1 MLNFQY
7 MATII
12 HIETS
17 TNICSVALSH
27 EGLCLF
33 SKEDRNGPNH
43 ARTLAPMVEEALGVA
58 DSRGLPPDAVAVS
71 AGPGSYTGLRI
82 GVSTAKGLCYGRNL
96 KLIGVKTLELLCVP
110 ILLEEFESS
119 RVQEFED
126 SDFLLCPMI
135 DARRMEVY
143 TALYDR
149 ALNPHSE
156 VEAKIIDESSY
167 QEVLAERPVLFFGN
181 GAAKCKNVIKH
192 KNAHFIEEI
201 VPLARYMLPLADKA
215 MMLGKTED
223 VAYFEPFYLKEFIAG
238 TSTKINKV
246 IENRE

>member
-1 MLNFQY
+1 

-17 TNICSVALSH
+17 TDICSVALSH
-27 EGLCLF
+27 DGLCLF
-33 SKEDRNGPNH
+33 SKEDHNGPNH
-43 ARTLAPMVEEALGVA
+43 ARALAPMVEEALSIA
-58 DSRGLPPDAVAVS
+58 DSHGLPPEAVAVS
-71 AGPGSYTGLRI
+71 SGPGSYTGLRI

-96 KLIGVKTLELLCVP
+96 KLLGIKTLELLCVP
-110 ILLEEFESS
+110 VLLGEYKVQGYEEFD
-119 RVQEFED
+119 D
-126 SDFLLCPMI
+126 SFLFCPMI

-149 ALNPHSE
+149 ALKVQSE
-156 VEAKIIDESSY
+156 VEAKIIDDSSY
-167 QEVLAERPVLFFGN
+167 QEVLDEHPIVFFGN
-181 GAAKCKNVIKH
+181 GAAKCKDIIKH

-215 MMLGKTED
+215 IMQGKTED
-223 VAYFEPFYLKEFIAG
+223 VAYFEPFYLKNFIAG

-246 IENRE
+246 IENRI